1 MILRTRR
8 LILRPWRESDAESL
22 FEYARDQR
30 IGPVAGWLPHTD
42 VENSREIIRSVLSA
56 PETSGRRTGPSAAS
70 GL

>member
-22 FEYARDQR
+22 YEYARDQR

-42 VENSREIIRSVLSA
+42 VENSREIIRDVLS
-56 PETSGRRTGPSAAS
+56 TGNVRHTCTCMQFQI
-70 GL
+70 

>member
-42 VENSREIIRSVLSA
+42 VRFDD
-56 PETSGRRTGPSAAS
+56 RR
-70 GL
+70 